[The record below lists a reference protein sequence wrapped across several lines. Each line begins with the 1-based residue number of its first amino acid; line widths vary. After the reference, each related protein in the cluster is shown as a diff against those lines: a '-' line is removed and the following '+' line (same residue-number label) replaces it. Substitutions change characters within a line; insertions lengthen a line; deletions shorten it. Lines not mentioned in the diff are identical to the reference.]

1 MTTVPVKAI
10 QFSLTYITLYK
21 ALRHVRRDAQLLEY
35 VVCTARESLCGYYTR
50 VCKEVFNVR
59 MIVRKLNF
67 SSKKEITCS
76 EDVLVAIS
84 CDDRLIKTTEAN
96 GIFIA
101 AADFWRL
108 QPQRLG
114 SRARAPPLAL
124 IGADLT
130 FA

>member
-35 VVCTARESLCGYYTR
+35 VVCTAQESLCGYYTR

-59 MIVRKLNF
+59 MIGRKLNF

-101 AADFWRL
+101 AADFGAYSL
-108 QPQRLG
+108 SVSEVVQGHHPF
-114 SRARAPPLAL
+114 AL